1 MSILKFIKSFLA
13 TPEPHDET
21 IIPYER
27 NEPCFCNSGLKYKKC
42 HALKLEPHD
51 KIACKIIDNQTH
63 KTRTKIFRRSSTNF
77 SSILTWN
84 EIGVGKN
91 EKLE

>member
-21 IIPYER
+21 IIPFER

-51 KIACKIIDNQTH
+51 KIACKVIDKQTQEM
-63 KTRTKIFRRSSTNF
+63 KIKIYRKNYINF
-77 SSILTWN
+77 PSNLTMN
-84 EIGVGKN
+84 EIGIGGNRKV
-91 EKLE
+91 E

>member
-21 IIPYER
+21 IIPFER

-51 KIACKIIDNQTH
+51 KIAYKVIDNVTQAI
-63 KTRTKIFRRSSTNF
+63 KIKIYRKNSMKFPTN
-77 SSILTWN
+77 LTWN
-84 EIGVGKN
+84 DIGIPKEENV
-91 EKLE
+91 E

>member
-21 IIPYER
+21 IIPFER

-51 KIACKIIDNQTH
+51 KIACKVIDNQTH
-63 KTRTKIFRRSSTNF
+63 ETKIKIYRKNYINF
-77 SSILTWN
+77 SSNITLN
-84 EIGVGKN
+84 EIGIGGNQKV
-91 EKLE
+91 E